1 MLGVHGFLGQTVC
14 VSVFLTCTILATAAL
29 PATTP
34 LPQTTHIVSYVH
46 QGRAGSKGGEIS
58 EFDYESVHSGDYRRS
73 AAIRSTERSTPISQ
87 LYGAFIEQLDM
98 SLDNGFSR
106 TNTTPVISI
115 STTESVRQTDDLLL
129 TKQNTLE
136 NADDVFGRNE
146 QHESSKP
153 VTSDSH
159 PNVSVK
165 VWSRPK
171 QSIPVLEPVR
181 HLLNTV
187 REQHNQTVHAARQHH
202 QLLGSMMSGLA
213 EHMPANESSA
223 IETEED
229 RETANESTEFKL
241 LDFAGSLVGMLWG
254 FFGNL
259 QRAFAASSGN
269 ALASTSSSSSGGQ

>member
-1 MLGVHGFLGQTVC
+1 MK
-14 VSVFLTCTILATAAL
+14 IAAF

-34 LPQTTHIVSYVH
+34 LPHTTHIVSYVH
-46 QGRAGSKGGEIS
+46 QGRAGTKSAEIR
-58 EFDYESVHSGDYRRS
+58 EFDYERVHSVEHGRN
-73 AAIRSTERSTPISQ
+73 ATIRATERSTPISQ

-98 SLDNGFSR
+98 SLDNDFSR
-106 TNTTPVISI
+106 TNTTPVIGI
-115 STTESVRQTDDLLL
+115 STTESARHTDDLLL

-136 NADDVFGRNE
+136 DADDIFGRNE
-146 QHESSKP
+146 QHESPKS
-153 VTSDSH
+153 VNNESH
-159 PNVSVK
+159 SRVGGMM
-165 VWSRPK
+165 WSRTK

-187 REQHNQTVHAARQHH
+187 RDQHNQTVHAARQHH
-202 QLLGSMMSGLA
+202 QLLGSMMSGMA
-213 EHMPANESSA
+213 DHMPANESSA

-229 RETANESTEFKL
+229 REAANESTEFKL